1 MAKLHFHQALL
12 QSSMSH
18 YHSEMLI
25 LCSRNISFYR
35 KLPYIIIFEIEI
47 FCNIRHVFTVALDE
61 FNVSFLNKSINFFKE
76 KNLTNPIFLTVVFVF
91 HTTPTIML

>member
-1 MAKLHFHQALL
+1 
-12 QSSMSH
+12 MSH
-18 YHSEMLI
+18 YHSDMLI

-47 FCNIRHVFTVALDE
+47 FCNIIHVFTVAFDE
-61 FNVSFLNKSINFFKE
+61 FNVSFLNKNINFFKE

-91 HTTPTIML
+91 HATPTIML